1 MKGWDLHW
9 DKPKLLENEQAHLSF
24 SSVLLRKDIQN
35 ISSHI
40 YFERLLA
47 ITYCEMH
54 KWNDKLMT
62 YVRVKNNPTLH
73 YEHTKRN
80 Q

>member
-35 ISSHI
+35 ISLHI
-40 YFERLLA
+40 YFERLLPNA
-47 ITYCEMH
+47 
-54 KWNDKLMT
+54 
-62 YVRVKNNPTLH
+62 
-73 YEHTKRN
+73 
-80 Q
+80 